1 MGADGEECGVFA
13 AEDGYDLWGKQVSK
27 YRQDC
32 EQAGSGDEGEEVG
45 LLHSFI
51 EVCPIVE
58 TADGLKP
65 LGESQYEGVGEH
77 GGARHHGEGSDR

>member
-1 MGADGEECGVFA
+1 MGADSEESGGFA
-13 AEDGYDLWGKQVSK
+13 TEEGYDLRGKQVSK

-32 EQAGSGDEGEEVG
+32 EQAGSGGKGEEVG
-45 LLHSFI
+45 LLHSFV

-65 LGESQYEGVGEH
+65 LGES
-77 GGARHHGEGSDR
+77 